1 MSMVAKSSGKSLM
14 RNRIREF
21 AAANPLVNEK
31 GVADALALFS
41 EIEKARKDTSPR
53 VRFRIGRPYSTT
65 VTGPE
70 ADHCESAP
78 LLRFSLD

>member
-1 MSMVAKSSGKSLM
+1 MHKVAKSPRKSLL
-14 RNRIREF
+14 RKRIRQF
-21 AAANPLVNEK
+21 AERNPLVNEK
-31 GVADALALFS
+31 DVTDALALFS
-41 EIEKARKDTSPR
+41 EIERARKDSSSR

>member
-1 MSMVAKSSGKSLM
+1 MRTVEKSSGKSLL
-14 RNRIREF
+14 RKKIKEL
-21 AAANPLVNEK
+21 AAANPRVNEK
-31 GVADALALFS
+31 DVTDALAVFS
-41 EIEKARKDTSPR
+41 AIEKARKGNSSR

-65 VTGPE
+65 VTGPD